1 MPRVTV
7 AICTYNRAHYL
18 AESLQSVIDQTY
30 KDIAIIVYDNAST
43 DNTEA
48 VVRSF
53 SDPRVDYI
61 KNEKNISGVGNLNK
75 ALSCCKTEFLVI
87 FHDDDIMLPHM
98 IETEVAAMDKYPNTA
113 ICGQMYSSLTIDS
126 NSKILTRNI
135 PRKKKYLVYE
145 QYDFINE
152 CLKCGHDFL
161 TCPSVMFNMSFI
173 KKEQL
178 RFDVNCGPAADWLL
192 WLEINMYQ
200 RKIVGITRP
209 IMKYRIH
216 EQSDSQ
222 VSANKTGVFNDSH
235 YYIQKWLISNDFK
248 NLEKLYDHF
257 IFIALQPIS
266 MDILKYKRFK
276 KQEAESIINNLRI
289 KYSWNLSS
297 QAMVINALLNIT
309 KNEVIYNKIKL
320 KEYIKIKNML
330 ERSFNLKTSNIYDMK
345 FYIKYFFNKI
355 YH

>member
-173 KKEQL
+173 KK
-178 RFDVNCGPAADWLL
+178 
-192 WLEINMYQ
+192 
-200 RKIVGITRP
+200 
-209 IMKYRIH
+209 
-216 EQSDSQ
+216 
-222 VSANKTGVFNDSH
+222 
-235 YYIQKWLISNDFK
+235 
-248 NLEKLYDHF
+248 
-257 IFIALQPIS
+257 
-266 MDILKYKRFK
+266 
-276 KQEAESIINNLRI
+276 NN
-289 KYSWNLSS
+289 
-297 QAMVINALLNIT
+297 
-309 KNEVIYNKIKL
+309 
-320 KEYIKIKNML
+320 
-330 ERSFNLKTSNIYDMK
+330 
-345 FYIKYFFNKI
+345 
-355 YH
+355 

>member
-1 MPRVTV
+1 
-7 AICTYNRAHYL
+7 
-18 AESLQSVIDQTY
+18 
-30 KDIAIIVYDNAST
+30 
-43 DNTEA
+43 
-48 VVRSF
+48 
-53 SDPRVDYI
+53 
-61 KNEKNISGVGNLNK
+61 
-75 ALSCCKTEFLVI
+75 
-87 FHDDDIMLPHM
+87 
-98 IETEVAAMDKYPNTA
+98 
-113 ICGQMYSSLTIDS
+113 
-126 NSKILTRNI
+126 
-135 PRKKKYLVYE
+135 
-145 QYDFINE
+145 
-152 CLKCGHDFL
+152 
-161 TCPSVMFNMSFI
+161 
-173 KKEQL
+173 
-178 RFDVNCGPAADWLL
+178 
-192 WLEINMYQ
+192 MYQ